1 MLIQNDNFFELIGL
15 TTQLKYLMKNILE
28 RHGNTHPR
36 LNKDDYKHIKDANE
50 YGSFPSLY
58 NINEMNGKTYIG
70 RIESYLKFLKDTL
83 EMEEK
88 ITTKPI
94 DCNISSRLRRLWKET
109 KTVMKLYEKDYDF
122 TEDTLGDI

>member
-28 RHGNTHPR
+28 RHGNFHPT
-36 LNKDDYKHIKDANE
+36 LNKDEYKKLKDANE
-50 YGSFPSLY
+50 YSVFPSLY
-58 NINEMNGKTYIG
+58 SIDEMNGKTYIG

-94 DCNISSRLRRLWKET
+94 DGVISSRLRKLWKET